1 MLERPAMEDSSMV
14 CVTCPWCEE
23 DARLVLAEVQEAQA
37 SFDCAECGTRV
48 DLVEES
54 PVPLDLAA

>member
-1 MLERPAMEDSSMV
+1 MV

-23 DARLVLAEVQEAQA
+23 DARLALTEVQEAQA

-48 DLVEES
+48 DLVEEP